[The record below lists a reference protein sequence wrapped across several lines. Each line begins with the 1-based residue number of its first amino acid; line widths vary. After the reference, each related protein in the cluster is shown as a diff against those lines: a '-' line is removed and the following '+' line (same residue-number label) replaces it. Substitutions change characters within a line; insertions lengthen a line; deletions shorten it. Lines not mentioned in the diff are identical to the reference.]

1 MRLRRARLLPVLLL
15 VPLLLDGL
23 SLSVLR
29 LLPLALLVVVVLLLP
44 VLPPLLVLL
53 PLLLLPLP
61 LLKWEFLDAVQ
72 SSDNQWCGWLS
83 SNGSY
88 GIWSYLLIDNNL
100 GLSLIQSNV
109 GDNNI
114 QFYLGIRIC
123 VKAVMSPAFCNNIP
137 WIQGKSKTVVLVIA
151 GMVRFLIA

>member
-29 LLPLALLVVVVLLLP
+29 LLPLALLVVLLLLP

-61 LLKWEFLDAVQ
+61 LLKWEFLGAVQ
-72 SSDNQWCGWLS
+72 SWDNQWCGWLS
-83 SNGSY
+83 INGSY
-88 GIWSYLLIDNNL
+88 GIWSYLLIDNNM

-114 QFYLGIRIC
+114 QFYL
-123 VKAVMSPAFCNNIP
+123 VFVY
-137 WIQGKSKTVVLVIA
+137 VLK
-151 GMVRFLIA
+151 R

>member
-1 MRLRRARLLPVLLL
+1 MRLLPVLLP

-23 SLSVLR
+23 SLSVLQ
-29 LLPLALLVVVVLLLP
+29 LQPLV
-44 VLPPLLVLL
+44 
-53 PLLLLPLP
+53 LLLPLP

-83 SNGSY
+83 INGSY